1 MNFYPQYGIHFDPLR
16 HQDAQEQKRGLR
28 QTSNWCAWSMLL
40 TVVLMTELPRL
51 LVFLLKLF
59 GYRATDGSDGFAGF
73 TPALYYLTSN
83 ACYLLALL
91 IPTVLYFAFRG
102 KKPSQVLPFGGGAGP
117 MAFLTNTMFGV
128 AVCLLGNIPANLV
141 AQLEQAFGFSGSSQ
155 PSPLNDDPFILF
167 LYFVSVAVIPPLF
180 EEFLFRGAIMGSLRK
195 YGDGIAILASAVLF
209 SLFHGNFV
217 QFPFAFMGGIAMGM
231 AVARTNNLW
240 CSVLIHFI
248 NNAIVVA
255 TTLTQRYV
263 GEEFGLLLNNALFY
277 GLILLGVLSM
287 IYLLAKNKRYF
298 QFETYNSYFRFST
311 KLGAAVGNPGF
322 IIAIVFCVFQAIET
336 LVTYGY

>member
-1 MNFYPQYGIHFDPLR
+1 
-16 HQDAQEQKRGLR
+16 
-28 QTSNWCAWSMLL
+28 
-40 TVVLMTELPRL
+40 
-51 LVFLLKLF
+51 
-59 GYRATDGSDGFAGF
+59 
-73 TPALYYLTSN
+73 
-83 ACYLLALL
+83 
-91 IPTVLYFAFRG
+91 
-102 KKPSQVLPFGGGAGP
+102 
-117 MAFLTNTMFGV
+117 
-128 AVCLLGNIPANLV
+128 
-141 AQLEQAFGFSGSSQ
+141 
-155 PSPLNDDPFILF
+155 
-167 LYFVSVAVIPPLF
+167 
-180 EEFLFRGAIMGSLRK
+180 
-195 YGDGIAILASAVLF
+195 
-209 SLFHGNFV
+209 
-217 QFPFAFMGGIAMGM
+217 MGM

-311 KLGAAVGNPGF
+311 KLGAAIGNPGF